1 MYRIFCLISSIKLSF
16 LNIQKEITMKRSAYE
31 IARIERIERNEK
43 ILREL
48 GLQDAAKATRLY
60 TEKRKKKI
68 VVKER
73 RRKHRKIVVPS
84 RRSSRRSSTLSSS
97 QLQSLPDTWKENKNS
112 NTGVRRP
119 DIYRFKYPRLSKEQ
133 SVALQTKVGEYVELT
148 ETELN
153 AAKKASEIISAGFEV
168 SGRKMKGDAYYV
180 RARRVI
186 DECKCRKPKWV
197 EDLQKRMFDKM
208 GSTSTSRQHTIY
220 LIERAAAGLGLVYVG
235 WPEGV
240 GLSVNRA
247 VSICDDVEVLRFQGK
262 FLEHHYGKDSGNG
275 WAYNHAL
282 GYIKKYQA
290 MILSELGY
298 DGPSEG
304 TIREISQIFHGKSL
318 CELACDCDE
327 EEIEEDE
334 DIELKGIAAA
344 MQCLARVGIKGVVVK

>member
-1 MYRIFCLISSIKLSF
+1 
-16 LNIQKEITMKRSAYE
+16 MKRSAYE